1 MATAIAKPRFPCG
14 FLKDWQSMTDR
25 RFHLGWFMNFTP
37 DEWREPFGQGGL
49 PWDGKFYVEMA
60 QALERACFDYIMIED
75 KLMVPQTFGGSTELS
90 LTNAMMV
97 PKHDPA
103 PLAVAMGMATSRL
116 GVVATMSTLAYPPFM
131 LARLSSTIDSL
142 TSGRF
147 GWNIVTSAEDL
158 TAQNFGLEKLP
169 PRDLRY
175 AMAEEYMDVVNKLF
189 ASWEKDA
196 VVLDRERGVYADH
209 TKVHPIH
216 HKGDFYSVRGPLNTV
231 PSPQHRPVYVQ
242 AGASPKGR
250 DFAAQHA
257 DSIVSVA
264 SGVESMKAFRA
275 DIRARAAAAGRD
287 PDSIKVMF
295 CVTPVLGETQEEAQA
310 KQQRMISA
318 PHFINDMLS
327 SISAITEID
336 FAQFDL
342 DKPLPYELKTNGEQG
357 SLDKFQQWGSGKT
370 LRELVVGGVG
380 GLVSSVEL
388 IGTPDQVAERMG
400 EVMDE
405 VGGDGFLI
413 TTPVLRVSRRQ
424 IIEVADGLV
433 PALQKR
439 GLVRTAYA
447 HETLRENLMA
457 F

>member
-1 MATAIAKPRFPCG
+1 
-14 FLKDWQSMTDR
+14 MTDR

-49 PWDGKFYVEMA
+49 PWDGKFYIEMA
-60 QALERACFDYIMIED
+60 RTLERACFDYIMIED
-75 KLMVPQTFGGSTELS
+75 KLMVPETFGGSTALS
-90 LTNAMMV
+90 LTHAMMV

-103 PLAVAMGMATSRL
+103 PLALAMGTATTRL
-116 GVVATMSTLAYPPFM
+116 GVVATLSTLAYPPFL
-131 LARLSSTIDSL
+131 LARLCSTIDSL
-142 TSGRF
+142 TGGRF

-158 TAQNFGLEKLP
+158 SAQNFGLKKLP

-175 AMAEEYMDVVNKLF
+175 EMAEEYMEVVNKLF
-189 ASWEKDA
+189 GSWDHDA
-196 VVLDRERGVYADH
+196 VVLDREAGVYADH
-209 TKVHPIH
+209 SKVRPIH
-216 HKGDFYSVRGPLNTV
+216 HEGKFFSVRGPLNTV

-242 AGASPKGR
+242 AGGSPRGR
-250 DFAAQHA
+250 DFAARHA
-257 DSIVSVA
+257 DSIISVA
-264 SGVESMKAFRA
+264 SGVESMKAFRD

-287 PDSIKVMF
+287 PNSIKVLF
-295 CVTPVLGETQEEAQA
+295 CVTPVLGETHDEARE
-310 KQQRMISA
+310 KQRRMVSA
-318 PHFINDMLS
+318 PHFVNDILG

-342 DKPLPYELKTNGEQG
+342 DQPLPGYLKTNGEQG

-370 LRELVVGGVG
+370 LRELVVGGAG

-388 IGTPDQVAERMG
+388 VGTPDEVAERMG
-400 EVMDE
+400 AVMAE

-413 TTPVLRVSRRQ
+413 TTPVLRVSRRT
-424 IIEVADGLV
+424 IIEIADGLV
-433 PALQKR
+433 PALQRR

-447 HETLRENLMA
+447 HETLRDNLLD